1 MDTIDRSVRFQ
12 PTRRQFLAGGGTALT
27 AMLLVACGSAGT
39 AMPADDAP
47 AEQEAAKPA
56 AEPQAEAA
64 NINVWVWWPDPVASV
79 EQMGANYEASNPNVS
94 TTVEAVSGYWDK
106 LQASYVGGAGP
117 DIYLMNSVNYFAWSN
132 KEIPADITAQ
142 FNADPIAQD
151 FAANAWK
158 TGIDFY
164 TYKGEKMFGVPGM
177 MTSIITLFNEDAVN
191 EGGFAIP
198 SELGTDWNWDL
209 LQEYAI
215 KLTER
220 EGDNITRYG
229 MFAAD
234 ALEQG
239 WLNYVRA
246 NGGDFL
252 SDDLR
257 CVIDGP
263 ESAEAWNFCVDLALK
278 HRVSPS
284 RDQIADLSQ
293 GMAGRG
299 GHFALFGSG
308 QVILWTA
315 ASNNVKFLNEAWP
328 GSGFT
333 WDYGYVA
340 ASPNTGN
347 PGGTTNIV
355 GWCVNSNT
363 KTPDQ
368 TWGVFANMMTKDS
381 QDILAQADV
390 LRPARDD
397 SAQLYYD
404 PEVTDGPANRIA
416 AFEMFQWTT
425 NLPTHDVVSWGEML
439 GPMGVWAPQIFAGS
453 VGVEEGL
460 KNMAD
465 ETNALFDAATS

>member
-1 MDTIDRSVRFQ
+1 MKGLYCEIADHIR
-12 PTRRQFLAGGGTALT
+12 PTRRQFLAGGGAAL
-27 AMLLVACGSAGT
+27 SAALPRRLRT
-39 AMPADDAP
+39 SRPAMPADDAP

-106 LQASYVGGAGP
+106 LQAAYVGGTGP

-257 CVIDGP
+257 CIIDEP
-263 ESAEAWNFCVDLALK
+263 ESVEAWNFCVDLALK

-284 RDQIADLSQ
+284 RDQIA
-293 GMAGRG
+293 
-299 GHFALFGSG
+299 
-308 QVILWTA
+308 T
-315 ASNNVKFLNEAWP
+315 
-328 GSGFT
+328 
-333 WDYGYVA
+333 
-340 ASPNTGN
+340 
-347 PGGTTNIV
+347 
-355 GWCVNSNT
+355 
-363 KTPDQ
+363 
-368 TWGVFANMMTKDS
+368 
-381 QDILAQADV
+381 
-390 LRPARDD
+390 
-397 SAQLYYD
+397 
-404 PEVTDGPANRIA
+404 
-416 AFEMFQWTT
+416 
-425 NLPTHDVVSWGEML
+425 
-439 GPMGVWAPQIFAGS
+439 
-453 VGVEEGL
+453 
-460 KNMAD
+460 
-465 ETNALFDAATS
+465 